1 MGWDTSKGKN
11 ALVADM
17 TKVPHTLFVSLN
29 LFQYKAVSSYSRGDN
44 TSPNGTP
51 QSLLFHTFELLQLD
65 GTPVDGRGGA
75 FPRRPREHG
84 AHLQYLNIM
93 ALNLRRT
100 RGLARVAPGEGG
112 LRTTVVEGV
121 SSDPF
126 CAFMLPSPHSEI
138 EGLSDLT
145 CPTPQPIKMVATGH
159 TRCARRVCQSFVVT
173 VLVLCPSLR
182 FFIC

>member
-51 QSLLFHTFELLQLD
+51 QSLLFHTFELL
-65 GTPVDGRGGA
+65 R
-75 FPRRPREHG
+75 
-84 AHLQYLNIM
+84 
-93 ALNLRRT
+93 
-100 RGLARVAPGEGG
+100 EGG